1 MCVNVESY
9 KNKYG
14 RYITFIK
21 KYSQAQNASTG
32 SEVDSNA
39 NVDNKNVT
47 TCTGELYKRDAIGIN
62 RLRMINKL
70 TELYGEDMTKEYI
83 RQLDSHEIYAHDET
97 SPLYPYTFSSQEVIN
112 VRYNNEIYSVTF
124 EQLYDMIDGPEELLD
139 EEKEVYAKYP
149 QGLEIEDKN
158 GWTGVTRLIR
168 KRRHRDLVRVKTA
181 FGNDIIV
188 TDNHPMIVNDDINDT
203 VPAEESLGHAQYRS
217 SSKGKITFGGQTEIK
232 TKKIGKRCRFN
243 VLDEYD
249 DFVCCQATEGSN
261 RFVVPS
267 TIKLDRDL
275 GYLVGFFIG
284 DGDYNN
290 TSSHINFTQK
300 DKEPLIRIAKI
311 IYSHFTSP
319 FNIYY
324 DMNYDKYRLCVKNP
338 VLYGLMKYVFGI
350 QPYSNHRTLPKDIFR
365 YTREFAVGVIEG
377 LIDSDGTIEQGRS
390 YGIALSSRAAVL
402 QIANIIRVLGIPTS
416 FTTQQTK
423 FGTNNKIQQ
432 KYQIFK
438 VRFCEYEDSHIFTN
452 CFKHSRVTGV
462 TKGRKANLEGW
473 ATITNVDKIDNE
485 PFLEMNEFIYDIT
498 TQSHT
503 FVCNGLWVHNC
514 VSITMYPYLFH
525 GTTNIG
531 GNSEAPKHLD
541 SFCGS
546 FINLVY
552 AIAAQFAGAIATP
565 EFLMYMDYFIRK
577 DYGDDYYLHPEK
589 VVSFGIKEKTL
600 ENVIENK
607 FQQVVYTIN
616 DPAGSRNFQSVE

>member
-1 MCVNVESY
+1 MNVESY

-21 KYSQAQNASTG
+21 KYSQATNASTG

-70 TELYGEDMTKEYI
+70 TELYGEDMAKEYI
-83 RQLDSHEIYAHDET
+83 RQLDSHEIYRHDET
-97 SPLYPYTFSSQEVIN
+97 NPLLPYTFASQEVIN
-112 VRYNNEIYSVTF
+112 VKYCNKIYSVTF
-124 EQLYDMIDGPEELLD
+124 EQLYDMVDKPEELLD
-139 EEKEVYAKYP
+139 EEREVYAKYP
-149 QGLEIEDKN
+149 EGLEIEDKD
-158 GWTGVTRLIR
+158 GWTIVHRLIR

-188 TDNHPMIVNDDINDT
+188 TDNHPMIVNDNINDT
-203 VPAEESLGHAQYRS
+203 VPAEESLGQLQFRS
-217 SSKGKITFGGQTEIK
+217 SSKGKIAFGGQTEISVEEVVNK
-232 TKKIGKRCRFN
+232 CELPFANYEDFFCYKGSETSPWMVSPAKIK
-243 VLDEYD
+243 V
-249 DFVCCQATEGSN
+249 
-261 RFVVPS
+261 
-267 TIKLDRDL
+267 DRDL

-290 TSSHINFTQK
+290 ETWTVGFTQK
-300 DKEPLIRIAKI
+300 DKEPLVRIGKI
-311 IYSHFTSP
+311 IYSHFNSP
-319 FNIYY
+319 FYI
-324 DMNYDKYRLCVKNP
+324 NYDFTYDKHRLYVRNPLIYCVLKHI
-338 VLYGLMKYVFGI
+338 FGI
-350 QPYSNHRTLPKDIFR
+350 LPYSNHRTLPKDVFS
-365 YTREFAVGVIEG
+365 YTREFIVGLIEG
-377 LIDSDGTIEQGRS
+377 LIDSDGTIRDGKAYE
-390 YGIALSSRAAVL
+390 IALSSRAAIL
-402 QIANIIRVLGIPTS
+402 QIANIISALGLPTS
-416 FTTQQTK
+416 LTTQQTK

-432 KYQIFK
+432 KYQIFR
-438 VRFCEYEDSHIFTN
+438 VRFCEYEDAHIFTN
-452 CFKHSRVTGV
+452 SLKHSRITGV
-462 TKGRKANLEGW
+462 SKWRKANSDGW
-473 ATITNVDKIDNE
+473 ATITNVEKIDNE
-485 PFLEMNEFIYDIT
+485 PFLDMNEFIYDIT

-503 FVCNGLWVHNC
+503 FVCNGFWVHNC
-514 VSITMYPYLFH
+514 VSITMYPYLFA

-589 VVSFGIKEKTL
+589 VVSFGLKEKTL
-600 ENVIENK
+600 ENLIENK

-616 DPAGSRNFQSVE
+616 DPAGSRNFQSV

>member
-1 MCVNVESY
+1 MNVESY

-62 RLRMINKL
+62 RLRMINKI
-70 TELYGEDMTKEYI
+70 TELYGEDLAKEYI
-83 RQLDSHEIYAHDET
+83 RQLDSHEIYRHDET
-97 SPLYPYTFSSQEVIN
+97 NPLLPYTFASQEVIN
-112 VRYNNEIYSVTF
+112 VKYCNKIYSVTF
-124 EQLYDMIDGPEELLD
+124 EQLYDMIDKPEELLD
-139 EEKEVYAKYP
+139 EEREVYAKYP
-149 QGLEIEDKN
+149 EGLEIEDKN
-158 GWTGVTRLIR
+158 GWTLVHRLIR

-188 TDNHPMIVNDDINDT
+188 TDNHPMIVNDNINDT
-203 VPAEESLGHAQYRS
+203 IPAEESLGQLQFRS
-217 SSKGKITFGGQTEIK
+217 SSKGKITFGGQTEISAK
-232 TKKIGKRCRFN
+232 EINERCRFSTFE
-243 VLDEYD
+243 DYGS
-249 DFVCCQATEGSN
+249 FVCCQSTEGSAKFATPVN
-261 RFVVPS
+261 
-267 TIKLDRDL
+267 IKLDRDL

-290 TSSHINFTQK
+290 TSCSVNFTQK
-300 DKEPLIRIAKI
+300 DRAVLDRIASI

-319 FNIYY
+319 FNMYY
-324 DMNYDKYRLCVKNP
+324 DITCDKYRLYIKNP
-338 VLYGLMKYVFGI
+338 VLYGLMKYIFGI
-350 QPYSNHRTLPKDIFR
+350 QPYSNKKTLPVGIFNYNR
-365 YTREFAVGVIEG
+365 DFAIGLIEG
-377 LIDSDGTIEQGRS
+377 LIDSDGTVNNNKTFSIRM
-390 YGIALSSRAAVL
+390 SSRAAIL
-402 QIANIIRVLGIPTS
+402 QIANIVGSIGIPTALS
-416 FTTQQTK
+416 TQQTK
-423 FGTNNKIQQ
+423 FGQNDKVQQ
-432 KYQIFK
+432 KYQLFG
-438 VRFCEYEDSHIFTN
+438 VSFSEDADNPIFTGS
-452 CFKHSRVTGV
+452 FKHSKMNGIV
-462 TKGRKANLEGW
+462 KGRKANSDGW
-473 ATITNVDKIDNE
+473 ATITNVEKIDNE
-485 PFLEMNEFIYDIT
+485 PFLDMNEFIYDIT

-503 FVCNGLWVHNC
+503 FICNGLWVHNC
-514 VSITMYPYLFH
+514 VSITMYPYLFA

-552 AIAAQFAGAIATP
+552 AVAAQFAGAIATP

-600 ENVIENK
+600 ENLIENK

>member
-70 TELYGEDMTKEYI
+70 TELYGEDMAKEYI

-97 SPLYPYTFSSQEVIN
+97 NPLLPYTFASQEVVN
-112 VRYNNEIYSVTF
+112 VKYCDKIYSVTF
-124 EQLYDMIDGPEELLD
+124 EQLYDMVDKPEELLD
-139 EEKEVYAKYP
+139 EEREVYAKYP
-149 QGLEIEDKN
+149 EGLEIEDKN
-158 GWTGVTRLIR
+158 GWTLVHRLIR

-188 TDNHPMIVNDDINDT
+188 TDNHPMIVNDNINDT
-203 VPAEESLGHAQYRS
+203 VPAEESLGQLQFRS
-217 SSKGKITFGGQTEIK
+217 SSKGKITFSGQTEISVEEVVNK
-232 TKKIGKRCRFN
+232 CKLPFANYESFFCYKASEASTWMVSPAKIK
-243 VLDEYD
+243 V
-249 DFVCCQATEGSN
+249 
-261 RFVVPS
+261 
-267 TIKLDRDL
+267 DRDL

-290 TSSHINFTQK
+290 ETWTVGFTQK
-300 DKEPLIRIAKI
+300 DKEPLVRIGNI
-311 IYSHFTSP
+311 IYSHFNSP
-319 FNIYY
+319 FYINY
-324 DMNYDKYRLCVKNP
+324 DFTSDKYRLYVRNPLIYCVLKHI
-338 VLYGLMKYVFGI
+338 FGI
-350 QPYSNHRTLPKDIFR
+350 LPYSNHRTLPKDVFS
-365 YTREFAVGVIEG
+365 YTREFAVGLIEG
-377 LIDSDGTIEQGRS
+377 LIDSDGTIRDGKAYE
-390 YGIALSSRAAVL
+390 IALSSRAAIL
-402 QIANIIRVLGIPTS
+402 QIANIISALGLPTS
-416 FTTQQTK
+416 LTTQQTK

-432 KYQIFK
+432 KYQIFR
-438 VRFCEYEDSHIFTN
+438 VHFCEYEDAHIFTD

-462 TKGRKANLEGW
+462 SKGRKANLEGW

-589 VVSFGIKEKTL
+589 VVSFGVREKTL

>member
-1 MCVNVESY
+1 MNTESY

-14 RYITFIK
+14 RYINFIK
-21 KYSQAQNASTG
+21 KYSKAINASTG

-70 TELYGEDMTKEYI
+70 TELYGEDTAKEYI
-83 RQLDSHEIYAHDET
+83 RQLESHEIYRHDET
-97 SPLYPYTFSSQEVIN
+97 SPMYPYTYASQEVIN
-112 VRYNNEIYSVTF
+112 VKYCNKIYSVTF
-124 EQLYDMIDGPEELLD
+124 EQLYGMVDKPEELLD
-139 EEKEVYAKYP
+139 EEREVYAKYP
-149 QGLEIEDKN
+149 ENLEIEDKD
-158 GWTGVTRLIR
+158 GWTIVHRLIR

-203 VPAEESLGHAQYRS
+203 VPAEESLGQLQFRS
-217 SSKGKITFGGQTEIK
+217 SSKGKITFGGQTEISVEEVVNRCK
-232 TKKIGKRCRFN
+232 LPFANYEDFFCYKASEASTWMVSPAKIK
-243 VLDEYD
+243 
-249 DFVCCQATEGSN
+249 A
-261 RFVVPS
+261 
-267 TIKLDRDL
+267 DRDL

-290 TSSHINFTQK
+290 ETWTVNFTQK
-300 DKEPLIRIAKI
+300 DKEPLVRIGNI
-311 IYSHFTSP
+311 IYSHFNSP
-319 FNIYY
+319 FCI
-324 DMNYDKYRLCVKNP
+324 NYDFTYDKHRLYVRNPLIYCVLKHI
-338 VLYGLMKYVFGI
+338 FGI
-350 QPYSNHRTLPKDIFR
+350 LPYSNHRTLPKDVFN
-365 YTREFAVGVIEG
+365 YTREFAIGLIEG
-377 LIDSDGTIEQGRS
+377 LIDSDGTIRDGKAYE
-390 YGIALSSRAAVL
+390 IALSSRAAVL
-402 QIANIIRVLGIPTS
+402 QIANIISTLGIPTS
-416 FTTQQTK
+416 LTTQQTK

-438 VRFCEYEDSHIFTN
+438 VHFCEYEDARIFTN

-462 TKGRKANLEGW
+462 SKWRKANSDGW
-473 ATITNVDKIDNE
+473 ATVTNVEKIDNE
-485 PFLEMNEFIYDIT
+485 PFLDMNEFIYDIT

-503 FVCNGLWVHNC
+503 FVCNGFWVHNC
-514 VSITMYPYLFH
+514 VSITMYPYLFA
-525 GTTNIG
+525 GTTSIG

-589 VVSFGIKEKTL
+589 VVSFGVKEKTL
-600 ENVIENK
+600 ENLIENK

-616 DPAGSRNFQSVE
+616 DPAGSRNFQSVK

>member
-1 MCVNVESY
+1 MTVKSY
-9 KNKYG
+9 KDKYG
-14 RYITFIK
+14 RYIKFIK
-21 KYSQAQNASTG
+21 KYCEASNASTG

-62 RLRMINKL
+62 RLQMINKI
-70 TELYGEDMTKEYI
+70 TELYGEDLAEEYI
-83 RQLDSHEIYAHDET
+83 RQLDSHEIYRHDET
-97 SPLYPYTFSSQEVIN
+97 NPLYPYTFASQEVIN
-112 VRYNNEIYSVTF
+112 VKYCNKIYSVTF
-124 EQLYDMIDGPEELLD
+124 EQLYDMVDKPEELLD
-139 EEKEVYAKYP
+139 EEREVYAKYP
-149 QGLEIEDKN
+149 EGLEIEDKD
-158 GWTGVTRLIR
+158 GWTIVHRLIR

-203 VPAEESLGHAQYRS
+203 IPAKESLGQLQFRS
-217 SSKGKITFGGQTEIK
+217 SSKGKITFGGQTEISLLE
-232 TKKIGKRCRFN
+232 
-243 VLDEYD
+243 VLNRVKMPCSDYG
-249 DFVCCQATEGSN
+249 DFVCYKANEYSTRQAS
-261 RFVVPS
+261 PS
-267 TIKLDRDL
+267 SIKLDRDL

-290 TSSHINFTQK
+290 DACSVNFTQK
-300 DKEPLIRIAKI
+300 DKEPLIRIGKI
-311 IYSHFTSP
+311 IYSHFTTA
-319 FNIYY
+319 FNLYY
-324 DMNYDKYRLCVKNP
+324 DITYDKYRLQTRNP
-338 VLYGLMKYVFGI
+338 ALYCLLRYIFDIK
-350 QPYSNHRTLPKDIFR
+350 PYSNCRTLPQDIFE
-365 YTREFAVGVIEG
+365 YNKEFAIGLIEG
-377 LIDSDGTIEQGRS
+377 LIDSDGTIEQGKS

-402 QIANIIRVLGIPTS
+402 QIANIIGVLGLPTS
-416 FTTQQTK
+416 LTTQQTK

-438 VRFCEYEDSHIFTN
+438 VRFCEYEDSHIFTD

-462 TKGRKANLEGW
+462 SKGRKANSDGW
-473 ATITNVDKIDNE
+473 ATITNVEKIDNE
-485 PFLEMNEFIYDIT
+485 PFLDMNEFIYDIT

-552 AIAAQFAGAIATP
+552 AVASQFAGAIATP

-577 DYGDDYYLHPEK
+577 DYGDDYYLHPEQI
-589 VVSFGIKEKTL
+589 VSMGLHPKSL
-600 ENVIENK
+600 ENLIENK